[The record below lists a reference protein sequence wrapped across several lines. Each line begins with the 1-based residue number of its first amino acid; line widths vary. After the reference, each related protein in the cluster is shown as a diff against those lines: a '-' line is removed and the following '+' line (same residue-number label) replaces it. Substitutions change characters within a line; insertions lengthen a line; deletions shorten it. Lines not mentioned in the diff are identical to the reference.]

1 MAEEK
6 KNMTGINDEE
16 LEDVAGGYE
25 STYGNPNQSR
35 FSVGQFVHFFDDNDN
50 GTEGYI
56 QTKRWGVYHYR
67 CEDAHE
73 WIYTI
78 EDKYDHKIYERPERQ
93 IP

>member
-25 STYGNPNQSR
+25 SIYGNPNHSKHD
-35 FSVGQFVHFFDDNDN
+35 VGDYVYFWDDKDIYSA
-50 GTEGYI
+50 GYV
-56 QTKRWGVYHYR
+56 QAKRWDVYHYR

-78 EDKYDHKIYERPERQ
+78 EDEFDHKIYERPERQ
-93 IP
+93 VP